1 MIEEERIAEA
11 FDRLDSDNTNHIS
24 RANLMT
30 FLGRDAN
37 TVDVDGLL
45 DEWDINKDGKSES

>member
-1 MIEEERIAEA
+1 
-11 FDRLDSDNTNHIS
+11 
-24 RANLMT
+24 MT

-37 TVDVDGLL
+37 TVGLDADGLL